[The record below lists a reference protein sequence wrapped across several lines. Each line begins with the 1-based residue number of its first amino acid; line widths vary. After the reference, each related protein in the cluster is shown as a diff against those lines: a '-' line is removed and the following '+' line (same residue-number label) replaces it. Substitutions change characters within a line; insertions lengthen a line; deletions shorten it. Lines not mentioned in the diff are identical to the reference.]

1 MVARSTTGGAY
12 RPASTTRYTNAK
24 NAVRSTWNKLI
35 AQIVKDRNT
44 AARIADLER
53 KRDDLTPNA
62 NVTDFALEKGRK
74 MQYDMSK
81 VTGLTHNKTAHII
94 ARDGFA
100 MTGFVLTHEDG
111 RKCIVDMSAVRWFHD
126 KKTWADVMFPEGGK

>member
-1 MVARSTTGGAY
+1 
-12 RPASTTRYTNAK
+12 
-24 NAVRSTWNKLI
+24 
-35 AQIVKDRNT
+35 
-44 AARIADLER
+44 
-53 KRDDLTPNA
+53 
-62 NVTDFALEKGRK
+62 

-81 VTGLTHNKTAHII
+81 VIGLTHNKTAHII

-126 KKTWADVMFPEGGK
+126 TDGLKFFAMMHPNEVPSNVADKRLP